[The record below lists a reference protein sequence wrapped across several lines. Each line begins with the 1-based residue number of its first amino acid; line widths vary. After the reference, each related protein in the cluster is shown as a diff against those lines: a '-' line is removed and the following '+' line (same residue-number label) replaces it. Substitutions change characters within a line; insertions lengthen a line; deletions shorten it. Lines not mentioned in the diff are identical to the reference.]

1 MSSVPATANSISD
14 LEALLRRGDGN
25 DVSNDLVSGNSLGK
39 ERGTVSQISYG
50 GMESERG
57 TVRGWEGV
65 GKRTGR
71 MGILAS
77 KAMSSEWQ
85 TPQARTCLARDEA
98 RAGQLIVRDEEREGR
113 DEGSGP

>member
-1 MSSVPATANSISD
+1 MPSVS
-14 LEALLRRGDGN
+14 LL
-25 DVSNDLVSGNSLGK
+25 
-39 ERGTVSQISYG
+39 YG
-50 GMESERG
+50 EMESEGG
-57 TVRGWEGV
+57 TVRGGEGKGK

-85 TPQARTCLARDEA
+85 TPQARTCLARNEA
-98 RAGQLIVRDEEREGR
+98 RAGQLIIRDEEREGR

>member
-1 MSSVPATANSISD
+1 MPSVSS
-14 LEALLRRGDGN
+14 L
-25 DVSNDLVSGNSLGK
+25 
-39 ERGTVSQISYG
+39 YG
-50 GMESERG
+50 GIESQG
-57 TVRGWEGV
+57 GSVRGGEWK

-98 RAGQLIVRDEEREGR
+98 RAGQLIIRDEEEREER
-113 DEGSGP
+113 DEESGP